1 MKVQKIGKGDD
12 IVRLCFRKFLC
23 VYLTF
28 FLLLSGCAVSSAPN
42 PLPESE
48 PPEEIVNFSDDYA
61 AGRLYRIIGKDFD
74 MDAMGSYPQHID
86 GEPKPIGFQG
96 NSLDI
101 RLVVKNQKYNDLS
114 PVPIENQV
122 YPLTVQPYL
131 EETEATAYSGELVSK
146 LAAEIKGDD
155 VMTYVINTTEAV
167 SKALTYDVE
176 LAQEMYYDNLMEDA
190 EDALAAQSGCCGE
203 FTNLLLATLRYKG
216 IPARFVMGIIY
227 DETIK
232 STHFRGHYW
241 AEFYLQG
248 YGWIPVEPQAKVG
261 VPNTYIKLYVGKDH
275 LDIGVPSLIMHMKIS
290 SIEQQGMYTKRTTHE
305 T

>member
-1 MKVQKIGKGDD
+1 M
-12 IVRLCFRKFLC
+12 RLCFRKCFCGHLA
-23 VYLTF
+23 F
-28 FLLLSGCAVSSAPN
+28 FLLLSGCAVSP
-42 PLPESE
+42 PPMPTPE

-61 AGRLYRIIGKDFD
+61 AGRLYRVIGKDFD
-74 MDAMGSYPQHID
+74 MDIMGSYPQYID
-86 GEPKPIGFQG
+86 GEPEPIGFQG

-101 RLVVKNQKYNDLS
+101 RLVVKNQKYDDLS

-131 EETEATAYSGELVSK
+131 EETEATAYSGELVTQ
-146 LAAEIKGDD
+146 LASEIEGED
-155 VMTYVINTTEAV
+155 VMTYVNNATETV
-167 SKALTYDVE
+167 SKALIYDVE
-176 LAQEMYYDNLMEDA
+176 LGQEMYYDNLIANA

-203 FTNLLLATLRYKG
+203 FTNLLLATLRCKG

-261 VPNTYIKLYVGKDH
+261 VSDTYIKLYVGKDH
-275 LDIGVPSLIMHMKIS
+275 SDIGVPSLIMHMKIS
-290 SIEQQGMYTKRTTHE
+290 SVAQQGMYTKRTSANE
-305 T
+305 

>member
-1 MKVQKIGKGDD
+1 M
-12 IVRLCFRKFLC
+12 RLCFRKFLC

-74 MDAMGSYPQHID
+74 MDAMGSYPQYID
-86 GEPKPIGFQG
+86 GEPEPIGFQG

-155 VMTYVINTTEAV
+155 VMTYVINATEAV